1 MPWAMLSQM
10 MLALCSGPLA
20 DVVKIVKVAKA
31 RKGLEHQLEC
41 VPMSMPAKVPLT
53 LLVPVSPSARVE
65 LAYLWARHCTSAWLL
80 TMTGSDNGVNLGL
93 QA

>member
-1 MPWAMLSQM
+1 M

-20 DVVKIVKVAKA
+20 DVVKVVRVAKA

-41 VPMSMPAKVPLT
+41 VPASVTAKVPLT
-53 LLVPVSPSARVE
+53 LLVPASPSARVE
-65 LAYLWARHCTSAWLL
+65 LAYLWARHRMSAWLP
-80 TMTGSDNGVNLGL
+80 TVMGSDNSVDLGL